1 MSRKEKSSGERRFRV
16 APDAATE
23 VVGERAS
30 STGVLLFSAVLFVAV
45 LAAVLGIGWLTVGRV
60 TLEVIV
66 VAALAALLAIGC
78 CHVAQQWERVVV
90 LRLGRFNRVSGPGL
104 FWTIPV
110 IESNTMRV
118 DTRTRVTTF
127 YAEETLTADLVPMN
141 VDAVLFWHVWDA
153 AAACTEVGDFTRAVE
168 MAAQTALRDAIGR
181 ASAAEV
187 AIRRE
192 QLDREL
198 KRVLEEKV
206 APWGVTVLS
215 VEVRDILLPKELQ
228 EAMSLRTRVTT
239 FYAEETL
246 TADLVP
252 MNVDTVLFWHVWDA
266 AAACTEVGDF
276 TRAVEMAAQTAL
288 RDAIGRA
295 SAAEVA
301 IRREQLDRELKRVLE
316 EKVAPWGVTILSV
329 EVRDIL
335 LPKELQEAMS
345 LEAQAEQRKKAR
357 IILMEAEHDIYEILG
372 EMEELIGD
380 HEAVA
385 RLRTM
390 HLLNESLREG
400 KGTVVIP
407 SAFAEGFNEGVG
419 DLFKG

>member
-1 MSRKEKSSGERRFRV
+1 MLAGYCMFQCCATFEIGFTYIVPIFGLAWLYTDKARDALRLSIPALLGEC
-16 APDAATE
+16 
-23 VVGERAS
+23 
-30 STGVLLFSAVLFVAV
+30 
-45 LAAVLGIGWLTVGRV
+45 V
-60 TLEVIV
+60 TLAFNMGARLMNTLRAAGILAGSVSQIEGISPNFDLPAILRTWAMQMSAGFPLNAMLFGKMRPGKIYPVDV
-66 VAALAALLAIGC
+66 LCGVMVACAAVAALAALLAIGC
-78 CHVAQQWERVVV
+78 CHIAQQWERVVV

-228 EAMSLRTRVTT
+228 EAMSL
-239 FYAEETL
+239 
-246 TADLVP
+246 
-252 MNVDTVLFWHVWDA
+252 
-266 AAACTEVGDF
+266 
-276 TRAVEMAAQTAL
+276 
-288 RDAIGRA
+288 
-295 SAAEVA
+295 
-301 IRREQLDRELKRVLE
+301 
-316 EKVAPWGVTILSV
+316 
-329 EVRDIL
+329 
-335 LPKELQEAMS
+335 
-345 LEAQAEQRKKAR
+345 EAQAEQRKKAR
-357 IILMEAEHDIYEILG
+357 IILMEAEHDIYEILD

-380 HEAVA
+380 HEAVS

-407 SAFAEGFNEGVG
+407 SAFAEGFNEGLG
-419 DLFKG
+419 DLLKG

>member
-1 MSRKEKSSGERRFRV
+1 MTKSARGRKARRTEWEAAPGPWSDSEAEMLAATSYVPKKSSRNGALV
-16 APDAATE
+16 
-23 VVGERAS
+23 
-30 STGVLLFSAVLFVAV
+30 FSVAV
-45 LAAVLGIGWLTVGRV
+45 FMAAAAAALVCDLLLEGRISLVGI
-60 TLEVIV
+60 
-66 VAALAALLAIGC
+66 LAALLAALAASSSLHIALG
-78 CHVAQQWERVVV
+78 WEKVVV
-90 LRLGRFNRVSGPGL
+90 LRLGKFNRVSGPGL

-206 APWGVTVLS
+206 APWGVT
-215 VEVRDILLPKELQ
+215 
-228 EAMSLRTRVTT
+228 
-239 FYAEETL
+239 
-246 TADLVP
+246 
-252 MNVDTVLFWHVWDA
+252 
-266 AAACTEVGDF
+266 
-276 TRAVEMAAQTAL
+276 
-288 RDAIGRA
+288 
-295 SAAEVA
+295 
-301 IRREQLDRELKRVLE
+301 
-316 EKVAPWGVTILSV
+316 ILSV

-357 IILMEAEHDIYEILG
+357 IILMEAEQDIC
-372 EMEELIGD
+372 EMMDDMGD
-380 HEAVA
+380 TYAKNDA
-385 RLRTM
+385 ALRLRSM
-390 HLLNESLREG
+390 HLLYESVRETG
-400 KGTVVIP
+400 GTVVVP
-407 SAFAEGFNEGVG
+407 SAYSEGFTLDPNK
-419 DLFKG
+419 DAPKAKGNPAT

>member
-228 EAMSLRTRVTT
+228 EAMSL
-239 FYAEETL
+239 
-246 TADLVP
+246 
-252 MNVDTVLFWHVWDA
+252 
-266 AAACTEVGDF
+266 
-276 TRAVEMAAQTAL
+276 
-288 RDAIGRA
+288 
-295 SAAEVA
+295 
-301 IRREQLDRELKRVLE
+301 
-316 EKVAPWGVTILSV
+316 
-329 EVRDIL
+329 
-335 LPKELQEAMS
+335 
-345 LEAQAEQRKKAR
+345 EAQAEQRKKAR
-357 IILMEAEHDIYEILG
+357 IILMEAEHDIYEILD

-390 HLLNESLREG
+390 HLPNESLREG

-407 SAFAEGFNEGVG
+407 SAFAEGFNEGLG
-419 DLFKG
+419 DLLKG

>member
-127 YAEETLTADLVPMN
+127 YA
-141 VDAVLFWHVWDA
+141 DA
-153 AAACTEVGDFTRAVE
+153 
-168 MAAQTALRDAIGR
+168 
-181 ASAAEV
+181 
-187 AIRRE
+187 
-192 QLDREL
+192 
-198 KRVLEEKV
+198 
-206 APWGVTVLS
+206 
-215 VEVRDILLPKELQ
+215 
-228 EAMSLRTRVTT
+228 
-239 FYAEETL
+239 
-246 TADLVP
+246 
-252 MNVDTVLFWHVWDA
+252 VLFWHVWDA

>member
-127 YAEETLTADLVPMN
+127 YAEETLTADLVPLDVN
-141 VDAVLFWHVWDA
+141 AVLFWHVWDA
-153 AAACTEVGDFTRAVE
+153 KAACTEVGDFTRAVE

-228 EAMSLRTRVTT
+228 EAMSL
-239 FYAEETL
+239 
-246 TADLVP
+246 
-252 MNVDTVLFWHVWDA
+252 
-266 AAACTEVGDF
+266 
-276 TRAVEMAAQTAL
+276 
-288 RDAIGRA
+288 
-295 SAAEVA
+295 
-301 IRREQLDRELKRVLE
+301 
-316 EKVAPWGVTILSV
+316 
-329 EVRDIL
+329 
-335 LPKELQEAMS
+335 
-345 LEAQAEQRKKAR
+345 EAQAEQRKKAR
-357 IILMEAEHDIYEILG
+357 IILMEAEHDIYEILD

-380 HEAVA
+380 HEAVS

-400 KGTVVIP
+400 NGTVVIP

-419 DLFKG
+419 DLLKG

>member
-1 MSRKEKSSGERRFRV
+1 MTREKKEHRFRV
-16 APDAATE
+16 APDPTTE

-30 STGVLLFSAVLFVAV
+30 STGVLVFSAVLFAAAFAV
-45 LAAVLGIGWLTVGRV
+45 GLAAGWLIVGAV
-60 TLEVIV
+60 TLPGIV
-66 VAALAALLAIGC
+66 GAAVAGLIALSS

-104 FWTIPV
+104 FWTWPV
-110 IESNTMRV
+110 VEANTLRV

-127 YAEETLTADLVPMN
+127 YAEETLTADLVPLD

-153 AAACTEVGDFTRAVE
+153 KAACLEVGDFTRAVE

-181 ASAAEV
+181 AGAAEV

-215 VEVRDILLPKELQ
+215 VEVRDILLP
-228 EAMSLRTRVTT
+228 R
-239 FYAEETL
+239 
-246 TADLVP
+246 
-252 MNVDTVLFWHVWDA
+252 
-266 AAACTEVGDF
+266 
-276 TRAVEMAAQTAL
+276 
-288 RDAIGRA
+288 
-295 SAAEVA
+295 
-301 IRREQLDRELKRVLE
+301 
-316 EKVAPWGVTILSV
+316 
-329 EVRDIL
+329 
-335 LPKELQEAMS
+335 ELQEAMS

-357 IILMEAEHDIYEILG
+357 IILMEAEQDVFETLA
-372 EMEELIGD
+372 EMEDLVGGP
-380 HEAVA
+380 EAVA

-419 DLFKG
+419 DLIKG

>member
-206 APWGVTVLS
+206 APWGVT
-215 VEVRDILLPKELQ
+215 
-228 EAMSLRTRVTT
+228 
-239 FYAEETL
+239 
-246 TADLVP
+246 
-252 MNVDTVLFWHVWDA
+252 
-266 AAACTEVGDF
+266 
-276 TRAVEMAAQTAL
+276 
-288 RDAIGRA
+288 
-295 SAAEVA
+295 
-301 IRREQLDRELKRVLE
+301 
-316 EKVAPWGVTILSV
+316 ILSV

-407 SAFAEGFNEGVG
+407 SAFAGGFNEGVG

>member
-1 MSRKEKSSGERRFRV
+1 MFGKEKSSDERRFRV
-16 APDAATE
+16 APDVSTE

-30 STGVLLFSAVLFVAV
+30 SAGVLLFSAVLFVMV
-45 LAAVLGIGWLTVGRV
+45 LTCALGVGALATGRV
-60 TLEVIV
+60 TLGLIIV
-66 VAALAALLAIGC
+66 AVLVALLAIGC
-78 CHVAQQWERVVV
+78 CHIAQQWERVVV

-228 EAMSLRTRVTT
+228 EV
-239 FYAEETL
+239 
-246 TADLVP
+246 
-252 MNVDTVLFWHVWDA
+252 
-266 AAACTEVGDF
+266 
-276 TRAVEMAAQTAL
+276 
-288 RDAIGRA
+288 
-295 SAAEVA
+295 
-301 IRREQLDRELKRVLE
+301 
-316 EKVAPWGVTILSV
+316 
-329 EVRDIL
+329 
-335 LPKELQEAMS
+335 MS
-345 LEAQAEQRKKAR
+345 LEAQADREKNAR
-357 IILMEAEHDIYEILG
+357 MVLAEVEKDISSMLVDAANVYDEN
-372 EMEELIGD
+372 EL
-380 HEAVA
+380 AV

-390 HLLNESLREG
+390 HLLYESVKNSG
-400 KGTVVIP
+400 GTVVIP
-407 SAFAEGFNEGVG
+407 SAYSEGFADAGLDRAPDSLKSG
-419 DLFKG
+419 K

>member
-1 MSRKEKSSGERRFRV
+1 M
-16 APDAATE
+16 APDVSTE

-30 STGVLLFSAVLFVAV
+30 SAGVLLFSAVLFVVV
-45 LAAVLGIGWLTVGRV
+45 LACVLARWRACDRPRDPRAYHRGRV
-60 TLEVIV
+60 GGASLPSVAVISLSSGS
-66 VAALAALLAIGC
+66 AWWCFASGALTAC
-78 CHVAQQWERVVV
+78 R
-90 LRLGRFNRVSGPGL
+90 GPGL

-228 EAMSLRTRVTT
+228 EAMSL
-239 FYAEETL
+239 
-246 TADLVP
+246 
-252 MNVDTVLFWHVWDA
+252 
-266 AAACTEVGDF
+266 
-276 TRAVEMAAQTAL
+276 
-288 RDAIGRA
+288 
-295 SAAEVA
+295 
-301 IRREQLDRELKRVLE
+301 
-316 EKVAPWGVTILSV
+316 
-329 EVRDIL
+329 
-335 LPKELQEAMS
+335 
-345 LEAQAEQRKKAR
+345 EAQAEQRKKAR
-357 IILMEAEHDIYEILG
+357 IILMEAEHDIYEILD

-380 HEAVA
+380 HEAVS

-407 SAFAEGFNEGVG
+407 SAFAEGFNEGLG
-419 DLFKG
+419 DLLKG

>member
-1 MSRKEKSSGERRFRV
+1 M
-16 APDAATE
+16 
-23 VVGERAS
+23 
-30 STGVLLFSAVLFVAV
+30 
-45 LAAVLGIGWLTVGRV
+45 
-60 TLEVIV
+60 

-228 EAMSLRTRVTT
+228 EAMSL
-239 FYAEETL
+239 
-246 TADLVP
+246 
-252 MNVDTVLFWHVWDA
+252 
-266 AAACTEVGDF
+266 
-276 TRAVEMAAQTAL
+276 
-288 RDAIGRA
+288 
-295 SAAEVA
+295 
-301 IRREQLDRELKRVLE
+301 
-316 EKVAPWGVTILSV
+316 
-329 EVRDIL
+329 
-335 LPKELQEAMS
+335 
-345 LEAQAEQRKKAR
+345 EAQAEQRKKAR

-380 HEAVA
+380 HEADRAPAHHAPAERVA
-385 RLRTM
+385 ARGQGHRRHPQRLRRGLQRGPGRPAQGLDCQKYLTII
-390 HLLNESLREG
+390 LVSP
-400 KGTVVIP
+400 I
-407 SAFAEGFNEGVG
+407 
-419 DLFKG
+419 

>member
-1 MSRKEKSSGERRFRV
+1 MQIALAGLAITAVLLVCKVKGSLILGM
-16 APDAATE
+16 AAT
-23 VVGERAS
+23 
-30 STGVLLFSAVLFVAV
+30 VLLSLLCGQTALPQQV
-45 LAAVLGIGWLTVGRV
+45 IGAPSTIGRV
-60 TLEVIV
+60 FCKLDFTGLLRGDGLSGM
-66 VAALAALLAIGC
+66 AALAALLAIGC
-78 CHVAQQWERVVV
+78 CHIAQQWERVVV

-228 EAMSLRTRVTT
+228 EAMSL
-239 FYAEETL
+239 
-246 TADLVP
+246 
-252 MNVDTVLFWHVWDA
+252 
-266 AAACTEVGDF
+266 
-276 TRAVEMAAQTAL
+276 
-288 RDAIGRA
+288 
-295 SAAEVA
+295 
-301 IRREQLDRELKRVLE
+301 
-316 EKVAPWGVTILSV
+316 
-329 EVRDIL
+329 
-335 LPKELQEAMS
+335 
-345 LEAQAEQRKKAR
+345 EAQAEQRKKAR
-357 IILMEAEHDIYEILG
+357 IILMEAEHDIYEILD

-380 HEAVA
+380 HEAVS

-407 SAFAEGFNEGVG
+407 SAFAEGFNEGLG
-419 DLFKG
+419 DLLKG

>member
-153 AAACTEVGDFTRAVE
+153 AAACTE
-168 MAAQTALRDAIGR
+168 M
-181 ASAAEV
+181 
-187 AIRRE
+187 
-192 QLDREL
+192 
-198 KRVLEEKV
+198 
-206 APWGVTVLS
+206 
-215 VEVRDILLPKELQ
+215 
-228 EAMSLRTRVTT
+228 
-239 FYAEETL
+239 
-246 TADLVP
+246 
-252 MNVDTVLFWHVWDA
+252 
-266 AAACTEVGDF
+266 GDF

-407 SAFAEGFNEGVG
+407 SALAEGFNEGVG

>member
-1 MSRKEKSSGERRFRV
+1 MPFKNRSKEEGRFRV
-16 APDAATE
+16 APDAGTE
-23 VVGERAS
+23 VAGERAS
-30 STGVLLFSAVLFVAV
+30 SAGVLLFSAVLFALV
-45 LAAVLGIGWLTVGRV
+45 LAAVLGIGLLVVGRV
-60 TLEVIV
+60 TLGAIV
-66 VAALAALLAIGC
+66 AAALAALVAVSC

-153 AAACTEVGDFTRAVE
+153 AAACTEVSDFTRAVE
-168 MAAQTALRDAIGR
+168 MAAQTALRDALGR

-206 APWGVTVLS
+206 APWGITVLS
-215 VEVRDILLPKELQ
+215 VEVRDILLPKDLQ
-228 EAMSLRTRVTT
+228 ET
-239 FYAEETL
+239 
-246 TADLVP
+246 
-252 MNVDTVLFWHVWDA
+252 
-266 AAACTEVGDF
+266 
-276 TRAVEMAAQTAL
+276 
-288 RDAIGRA
+288 
-295 SAAEVA
+295 
-301 IRREQLDRELKRVLE
+301 
-316 EKVAPWGVTILSV
+316 
-329 EVRDIL
+329 
-335 LPKELQEAMS
+335 MS

-357 IILMEAEHDIYEILG
+357 IILMEAERDIYEILD
-372 EMEELIGD
+372 EMEALIGD
-380 HEAVA
+380 HDAVA

-407 SAFAEGFNEGVG
+407 SAFAEGFNEKGLG
-419 DLFKG
+419 DLLKG

>member
-1 MSRKEKSSGERRFRV
+1 MTREKKEHRFRV
-16 APDAATE
+16 APDPTTE

-30 STGVLLFSAVLFVAV
+30 STGVLVFSAVLFAAAFAV
-45 LAAVLGIGWLTVGRV
+45 GLAAGWLIVGAV
-60 TLEVIV
+60 TLPGIV
-66 VAALAALLAIGC
+66 GAAVAGLIALSS

-104 FWTIPV
+104 FWTWPV
-110 IESNTMRV
+110 VEANTLRV

-127 YAEETLTADLVPMN
+127 YAEETLTADLVPLD

-153 AAACTEVGDFTRAVE
+153 KAACLEVGDFTRAVE

-181 ASAAEV
+181 AGAAEV

-198 KRVLEEKV
+198 KRVLEEKT

-215 VEVRDILLPKELQ
+215 VEVRDILLP
-228 EAMSLRTRVTT
+228 R
-239 FYAEETL
+239 
-246 TADLVP
+246 
-252 MNVDTVLFWHVWDA
+252 
-266 AAACTEVGDF
+266 
-276 TRAVEMAAQTAL
+276 
-288 RDAIGRA
+288 
-295 SAAEVA
+295 
-301 IRREQLDRELKRVLE
+301 
-316 EKVAPWGVTILSV
+316 
-329 EVRDIL
+329 
-335 LPKELQEAMS
+335 ELQEAMS

-357 IILMEAEHDIYEILG
+357 IILMEAEQDVFETLA
-372 EMEELIGD
+372 EMEDLVGGP
-380 HEAVA
+380 EAVG

-407 SAFAEGFNEGVG
+407 SAFAEGFNEGLSG
-419 DLFKG
+419 LLKG

>member
-1 MSRKEKSSGERRFRV
+1 MTREKKEHRFRV
-16 APDAATE
+16 APDPTTE

-30 STGVLLFSAVLFVAV
+30 STGVLVFSAVLFAAAFAV
-45 LAAVLGIGWLTVGRV
+45 GLAAGWLIVGAV
-60 TLEVIV
+60 TLPGIV
-66 VAALAALLAIGC
+66 GAAVAGLIALSS

-104 FWTIPV
+104 FWTWPV
-110 IESNTMRV
+110 VEANTLRV

-127 YAEETLTADLVPMN
+127 YAEETLTADLVPLD

-153 AAACTEVGDFTRAVE
+153 KAACLEVGDFTRAVE

-181 ASAAEV
+181 AGAAEV

-206 APWGVTVLS
+206 ALWGVTVLS
-215 VEVRDILLPKELQ
+215 VEVRDILLP
-228 EAMSLRTRVTT
+228 R
-239 FYAEETL
+239 
-246 TADLVP
+246 
-252 MNVDTVLFWHVWDA
+252 
-266 AAACTEVGDF
+266 
-276 TRAVEMAAQTAL
+276 
-288 RDAIGRA
+288 
-295 SAAEVA
+295 
-301 IRREQLDRELKRVLE
+301 
-316 EKVAPWGVTILSV
+316 
-329 EVRDIL
+329 
-335 LPKELQEAMS
+335 ELQEAMS

-357 IILMEAEHDIYEILG
+357 IILMEAEQDVFETLA
-372 EMEELIGD
+372 EMEDLVGGP
-380 HEAVA
+380 EAVG

-407 SAFAEGFNEGVG
+407 SAFAEGFNEGLS
-419 DLFKG
+419 DLLKG

>member
-1 MSRKEKSSGERRFRV
+1 MPFKNRSKEEGRFRV
-16 APDAATE
+16 APDAGTE
-23 VVGERAS
+23 VAGERAS
-30 STGVLLFSAVLFVAV
+30 SAGVLLFSAVLFALV
-45 LAAVLGIGWLTVGRV
+45 LAAVLGIGLLVVGRV
-60 TLEVIV
+60 TLGAIV
-66 VAALAALLAIGC
+66 AAALAALVAIGC

-228 EAMSLRTRVTT
+228 EAMSL
-239 FYAEETL
+239 
-246 TADLVP
+246 
-252 MNVDTVLFWHVWDA
+252 
-266 AAACTEVGDF
+266 
-276 TRAVEMAAQTAL
+276 
-288 RDAIGRA
+288 
-295 SAAEVA
+295 
-301 IRREQLDRELKRVLE
+301 
-316 EKVAPWGVTILSV
+316 
-329 EVRDIL
+329 
-335 LPKELQEAMS
+335 
-345 LEAQAEQRKKAR
+345 EAQAEQRKKAR
-357 IILMEAEHDIYEILG
+357 IILMEAEHDIYEILD

>member
-206 APWGVTVLS
+206 APWGVT
-215 VEVRDILLPKELQ
+215 
-228 EAMSLRTRVTT
+228 
-239 FYAEETL
+239 
-246 TADLVP
+246 
-252 MNVDTVLFWHVWDA
+252 
-266 AAACTEVGDF
+266 
-276 TRAVEMAAQTAL
+276 
-288 RDAIGRA
+288 
-295 SAAEVA
+295 
-301 IRREQLDRELKRVLE
+301 
-316 EKVAPWGVTILSV
+316 ILSV

-400 KGTVVIP
+400 KGTVAIP